1 MWLRKS
7 IKMNWHFD
15 LLVVKV
21 QIILFFPAGQHIYR
35 KCKINRLI
43 VPKGQ
48 YIHVQNMYC
57 KHSYTD

>member
-1 MWLRKS
+1 
-7 IKMNWHFD
+7 MNWHFD